1 MTIAIFLR
9 LEKSCCFIL
18 YVSNEEKITHFIDFD
33 FFAHFSIPQNSTSHS
48 SSSEID
54 EGPAAKLARFTNDL
68 IAESHQRIAIN
79 ANQSKRKFYESTD
92 ENPTDDD
99 DDVRKKIVFCNLKV
113 EDRSLPFH
121 LTHLR

>member
-1 MTIAIFLR
+1 MFFFL
-9 LEKSCCFIL
+9 FI
-18 YVSNEEKITHFIDFD
+18 S
-33 FFAHFSIPQNSTSHS
+33 QNSTSHS

-68 IAESHQRIAIN
+68 IAENHQRIAIH

-99 DDVRKKIVFCNLKV
+99 DDVREIRIL
-113 EDRSLPFH
+113 
-121 LTHLR
+121 

>member
-1 MTIAIFLR
+1 M
-9 LEKSCCFIL
+9 
-18 YVSNEEKITHFIDFD
+18 VFD
-33 FFAHFSIPQNSTSHS
+33 FFISIPQNSTSHS

-68 IAESHQRIAIN
+68 IAESHQRIAIT

-99 DDVRKKIVFCNLKV
+99 DDDDDVREILYLKEEDEEKKTIKYHYNSILHTFT
-113 EDRSLPFH
+113 RA
-121 LTHLR
+121 LTL